1 MKPAPARRLPVLLAT
16 IAAAALVGV
25 GLWAWQRWG
34 LAVWLD
40 AALAFCL

>member
-1 MKPAPARRLPVLLAT
+1 MRQNPALLVCALG
-16 IAAAALVGV
+16 IAAAAALVGA

-40 AALAFCL
+40 AAMAFCL